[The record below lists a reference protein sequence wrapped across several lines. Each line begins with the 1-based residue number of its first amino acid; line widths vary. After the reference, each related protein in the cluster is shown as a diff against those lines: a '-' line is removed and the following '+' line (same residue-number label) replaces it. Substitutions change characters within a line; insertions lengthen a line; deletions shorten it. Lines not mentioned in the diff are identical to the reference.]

1 MDEKEKLPEFD
12 LEDILKEFSSQ
23 ADPAEEDSIAQKPT
37 EEEVLSAEEE
47 IKEFLPSQEKKEA
60 APEAVTAE
68 TIRMELPVTE
78 QTIRMEV
85 PAREKA
91 PTNEADASDT
101 IRLPDLGE
109 LDTEAKP
116 APQADTEEPKVW
128 KPKKAEPKVEPYS
141 EGWEP
146 EYEQP
151 IADYVPPRQILIH
164 PRSRLQELK
173 RKLVA
178 GPEKRYYELDEV
190 GVGKLQTA
198 IFLSL
203 IVVVLSACATALHA
217 MGLVGE
223 NRLKLMV
230 FGQFLAMLISAVLGS
245 YQMMEGIGDIF
256 KGKFSL
262 NSLLVFTFLA
272 CCVDAVFCLRNPRVP
287 CCAAFSLQV
296 SMSLWG
302 AYHRRKTEM
311 KQMDTLRKAV
321 RLDSLVT
328 EPDYYENTAGALRT
342 EGRLEDFMDNYN
354 TPAGPDKVLS
364 VYAIVVLCVGVGIG
378 VAAGVL
384 QKSVEFGFQVAAAA
398 LLAGVPV
405 TSFIASSRPMWLL
418 QKRLH
423 RVGAV
428 LCGWQGIRELC
439 KRLVFPLGHDDLFPA
454 DTCKLNGVKFYGDR
468 NPDQVVAYCA
478 AVICANDGGLAP
490 LFEHLLNSR
499 NGRHYTPHNL
509 RAYGNG
515 GIGAEVCTEPVLM
528 GSLAFLRQMGVEI
541 PEGIS
546 VNNAVYAAIDG
557 ELCGV
562 FAVTYAKDRASSAAL
577 HTLCGYRSLQ
587 PVLTTGD
594 FTLTEDFIR
603 GRFGVNT
610 RRIAFP
616 EREVRM
622 QLTEKKPS
630 EEAVGR
636 MLSTSGSVLS
646 FAYGVAG
653 ARAVRTAW
661 IVGAV
666 IHLLGGIMGLAIVL
680 ILGLLGVAELL
691 TPVNMLLYELVW
703 LIPGLLITEW
713 TRTV

>member
-1 MDEKEKLPEFD
+1 MNEKEKLPEFD
-12 LEDILKEFSSQ
+12 LEDILREFSSQ
-23 ADPAEEDSIAQKPT
+23 GEPDETEDILPAEQTEEALLAAE
-37 EEEVLSAEEE
+37 EEEV
-47 IKEFLPSQEKKEA
+47 KEFLPSQEKPQAVA
-60 APEAVTAE
+60 ASVTEE
-68 TIRMELPVTE
+68 TIRMELPVK
-78 QTIRMEV
+78 
-85 PAREKA
+85 EKTGINKA
-91 PTNEADASDT
+91 QT
-101 IRLPDLGE
+101 IRLPDLGD
-109 LDTEAKP
+109 LDTEARP
-116 APQADTEEPKVW
+116 DPQPETEEPKVW
-128 KPKKAEPKVEPYS
+128 EPRKSEPKAEPYS
-141 EGWEP
+141 PDWEP

-178 GPEKRYYELDEV
+178 GPEKRYYEIDEI
-190 GVGKLQTA
+190 GFGKLQTA

-203 IVVVLSACATALHA
+203 MVVVLSACATALHA

-230 FGQFLAMLISAVLGS
+230 FGQFLAMLLSAVLGS

-256 KGKFSL
+256 RGRFSF

-272 CCVDAVFCLRNPRVP
+272 CCADAVFCLRNPRVP

-296 SMSLWG
+296 TMSLWG
-302 AYHRRKTEM
+302 AYHRRTTEI

-328 EPDYYENTAGALRT
+328 EPDYYDNTAGALRT
-342 EGRLEDFMDNYN
+342 EGRLEDFMDNYC
-354 TPAGPDKVLS
+354 TRSVPDKVFS
-364 VYAIVVLCVGVGIG
+364 VYAVVTLCVSIGAG

-384 QKSVEFGFQVAAAA
+384 HGSVEFGIQVAAAA

-405 TSFIASSRPMWLL
+405 TSFVALSRPMCLL
-418 QKRLH
+418 EKRLH

-428 LCGWQGIRELC
+428 LCGWQGIRGLS
-439 KRLVFPLGHDDLFPA
+439 KRLVFPLDHSDLFPA
-454 DTCKLNGVKFYGDR
+454 GTCKLNGVKFYGDR

-478 AVICANDGGLAP
+478 AVICANGGGLAP
-490 LFEHLLNSR
+490 LFEHLLSSR
-499 NGRHYTPHNL
+499 NGRHYTPHNM

-515 GIGAEVCTEPVLM
+515 GLGAEVCTEPVLL

-562 FAVTYAKDRASSAAL
+562 FAVSYTKDRASTAAL
-577 HTLCGYRSLQ
+577 HALCGYRSLQ
-587 PVLTTGD
+587 PVLITGD

-603 GRFGVNT
+603 SRFGVNT
-610 RRIAFP
+610 RRIGFP
-616 EREVRM
+616 DREVRE
-622 QLTEKKPS
+622 QLAQKKPS

-636 MLSTSGSVLS
+636 ILSTSGSVLS

-653 ARAVRTAW
+653 ARAVRTAM
-661 IVGAV
+661 ILGTVV
-666 IHLLGGIMGLAIVL
+666 HLLGGILGLAI
-680 ILGLLGVAELL
+680 ILLLGVLGFAELL
-691 TPVNMLLYELVW
+691 TPANMLLYELVW

-713 TRTV
+713 TRAV

>member
-1 MDEKEKLPEFD
+1 MNEKEKLPEFD
-12 LEDILKEFSSQ
+12 LEDILKEFSSKQNKEEKEELPPEQ
-23 ADPAEEDSIAQKPT
+23 A
-37 EEEVLSAEEE
+37 EEEVLRED
-47 IKEFLPSQEKKEA
+47 LPEKNKV
-60 APEAVTAE
+60 EAVTEE
-68 TIRMELPVTE
+68 TIRMELPV
-78 QTIRMEV
+78 
-85 PAREKA
+85 REKA
-91 PTNEADASDT
+91 EANAAET
-101 IRLPDLGE
+101 IRLPDLGTLE
-109 LDTEAKP
+109 PKTEP
-116 APQADTEEPKVW
+116 AQQPQTEEPKVW
-128 KPKKAEPKVEPYS
+128 EPRKSEPKVEPYS
-141 EGWEP
+141 QDWEP

-151 IADYVPPRQILIH
+151 IADYVPPKQILIH

-178 GPEKRYYELDEV
+178 GPEKRYYEIDEI
-190 GVGKLQTA
+190 GFGKLQTA

-203 IVVVLSACATALHA
+203 MVVVLSACATALHA

-230 FGQFLAMLISAVLGS
+230 FGQFLAMLLSAVLGS

-256 KGKFSL
+256 RGKFSL
-262 NSLLVFTFLA
+262 NSLLIFTFLA
-272 CCVDAVFCLRNPRVP
+272 CCADAVFCLRNPRVP

-296 SMSLWG
+296 TMSLWG
-302 AYHRRKTEM
+302 AYHRRTTEM

-328 EPDYYENTAGALRT
+328 EPDYYDNTTGALRT
-342 EGRLEDFMDNYN
+342 EGRLEDFMDNYR
-354 TPAGPDKVLS
+354 TPSAPDKVFS
-364 VYAIVVLCVGVGIG
+364 VYAVIVLCVGIGIG

-384 QKSVEFGFQVAAAA
+384 HGSVEFGIQVAAAA
-398 LLAGVPV
+398 MLAGVPV
-405 TSFIASSRPMWLL
+405 TSFIALSRPMCLL

-428 LCGWQGIRELC
+428 LCGWQGIRALSN
-439 KRLVFPLGHDDLFPA
+439 RLVFPLDHSDLFPA
-454 DTCKLNGVKFYGDR
+454 GTCKLNGVKFYGDR

-478 AVICANDGGLAP
+478 AVICANGGGLAP
-490 LFEHLLNSR
+490 LFEHLLTSR
-499 NGRHYTPHNL
+499 NGRHYTPHNM

-528 GSLAFLRQMGVEI
+528 GSLSFLRQMGVEI

-562 FAVTYAKDRASSAAL
+562 FAVSYTKDRASTAAL
-577 HTLCGYRSLQ
+577 HALCGYRSLQ

-603 GRFGVNT
+603 SRFSVNT
-610 RRIAFP
+610 RRIGFP
-616 EREVRM
+616 DREVRE
-622 QLTEKKPS
+622 QLAQKKPS

-636 MLSTSGSVLS
+636 ILSTSGSILS

-653 ARAVRTAW
+653 ARAVRTAMLLGT
-661 IVGAV
+661 VV
-666 IHLLGGIMGLAIVL
+666 HLLGGILGLAIIL
-680 ILGLLGVAELL
+680 LLGILGFAELL
-691 TPVNMLLYELVW
+691 TPANMLLYELVW
-703 LIPGLLITEW
+703 LIPGWLITEW